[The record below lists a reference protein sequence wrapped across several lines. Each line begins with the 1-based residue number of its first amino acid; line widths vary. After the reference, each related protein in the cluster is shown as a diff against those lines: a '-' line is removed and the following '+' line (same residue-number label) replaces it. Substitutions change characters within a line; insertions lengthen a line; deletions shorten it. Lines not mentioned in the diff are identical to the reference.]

1 MASQSLPSLTKSTG
15 TVVKSN
21 SSAMRCIDDI
31 GALGV
36 VSVGDV
42 FETNARG
49 LQARGIGLLN

>member
-36 VSVGDV
+36 VSVGDE
-42 FETNARG
+42 FETNTRG
-49 LQARGIGLLN
+49 CKLKGLDC